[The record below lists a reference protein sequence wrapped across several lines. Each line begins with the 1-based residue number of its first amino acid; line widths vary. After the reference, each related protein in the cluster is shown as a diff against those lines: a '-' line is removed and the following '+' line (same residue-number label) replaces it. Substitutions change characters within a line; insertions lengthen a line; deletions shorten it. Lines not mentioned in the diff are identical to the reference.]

1 MPKGRKREAFKP
13 RGMAK
18 HTQLKRAELSEAQM
32 NRAQRRAMKSSK
44 QQRYA
49 GLSRPTRSNGLPNQN
64 KKGKAGY

>member
-18 HTQLKRAELSEAQM
+18 HTQLKRAQLSEAQM

-44 QQRYA
+44 QARYR
-49 GLSRPTRSNGLPNQN
+49 GLARPTDNGLPNSN
-64 KKGKAGY
+64 TKGKAGY